1 VLCPWNSGDTAA
13 LYAGLGALAPECTA
27 LFESR
32 ELLMALLESYTNIF
46 TEPRSLPPPRHHDH
60 CIRLLPGTPPVAV
73 RPYRYL
79 QLLKDEIER
88 QCDDML

>member
-1 VLCPWNSGDTAA
+1 MEFWRYGRTVCWI
-13 LYAGLGALAPECTA
+13 GLGALAPECTA

-32 ELLMALLESYTNIF
+32 ELLMALLEPYTNIF
-46 TEPRSLPPPRHHDH
+46 TEPRSLLPPRHHDH
-60 CIRLLPGTPPVAV
+60 CIRLLPGTPSVAV